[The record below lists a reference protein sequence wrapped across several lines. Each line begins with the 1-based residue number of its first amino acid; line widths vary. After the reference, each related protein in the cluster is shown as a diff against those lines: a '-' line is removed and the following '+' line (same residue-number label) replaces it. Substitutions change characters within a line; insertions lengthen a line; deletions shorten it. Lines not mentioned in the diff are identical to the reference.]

1 MNRTL
6 RHRLLTLVVLA
17 FAGQSVL
24 HAQNSSECRVEF
36 SVAFRQSYSIIDPAF
51 RNNAKNLDDIVAFI
65 AEKSRDTSLVL
76 KSVEFVGTSSPEGYI
91 EANERLAVKRATS
104 LEHFIRERISI
115 PDSIVSVNTYTH
127 WEALV
132 DAVQS
137 SDLSNKKAVLDILNQ
152 QQSRVVYS
160 RTQSEDGRIVQLRNM
175 DAGATWYTIKKRF
188 LGTMRNAAAVFVTYY
203 KHETPAGE
211 GEGAILPPQ
220 TAEQPIENK
229 VEPPVE
235 PEQPVQPET
244 VEPAQPVP
252 PVQPTEPQKPAQE
265 DWTRH
270 IHVKTNAVGWALSS
284 ANAAVEIDLAKH
296 WSFAL
301 PIYYSGVDY
310 FKANLKFRI
319 FAIQPEFRY
328 WFKPDNKG
336 WFVGGHFGMAY
347 YNFAVQGKWRIQDRN
362 GNTPALGGGISAGY
376 RMPISRNGRWNVE
389 FSLGAGVYNA
399 DYDKFYNK
407 HNGKLGENIHKTFV
421 GIDNVGVSFTYMF
434 DLKKRNK

>member
-1 MNRTL
+1 MLVVIATL
-6 RHRLLTLVVLA
+6 R
-17 FAGQSVL
+17 AGVL
-24 HAQNSSECRVEF
+24 HAQESNVRSAEF
-36 SVAFRQSYSIIDPAF
+36 SVAFRQSYSVIEPSF
-51 RNNAKNLDDIVAFI
+51 RDNARMLNDIVEFI
-65 AEKSRDTSLVL
+65 AETSRDSTLVL

-91 EANERLAVKRATS
+91 EANERLAINRASS
-104 LEHFIRERISI
+104 LEHFIRERIEI
-115 PDSIVSVNTYTH
+115 PDSIVSVHTYIH
-127 WEALV
+127 WKALV
-132 DAVQS
+132 EAVQS
-137 SDLSNKKAVLDILNQ
+137 SDLSNKKAVVDILNQ
-152 QQSRVVYS
+152 QPSRVVYS
-160 RTQSEDGRIVQLRNM
+160 RTRSEDGRIVKLRNM

-188 LGTMRNAAAVFVTYY
+188 LVTMRNAAAVFVTYRRC
-203 KHETPAGE
+203 EQPANSGKTE
-211 GEGAILPPQ
+211 KTILPPP
-220 TAEQPIENK
+220 TVVQPVQPEEPAQPEPA
-229 VEPPVE
+229 EPPVE
-235 PEQPVQPET
+235 PQQPQQPQQPAEPVQ
-244 VEPAQPVP
+244 QP
-252 PVQPTEPQKPAQE
+252 QPQE

-270 IHVKTNAVGWALSS
+270 IHIKTNAVGWALSS
-284 ANAAVEIDLAKH
+284 ANVAVEIDLAKH

-328 WFKPDNKG
+328 WFKPENKG

-407 HNGKLGENIHKTFV
+407 HNGALGENIHKTFV